1 MAAAGFTPIQLYY
14 STTAAQAPSS
24 ANLASG
30 ELAINITDGKLY
42 YKDNTG
48 TVKVIANSSSATG
61 NLPGGNTGT
70 VVYQSATGVTAY
82 LPIGGAGAILYS
94 NGTLPAYAAL
104 GTSGYVLTSNGTA
117 PTYVNPTTLT
127 VGTATNATNAV
138 NITGGAASQ
147 IVYQS
152 ATGVTAFAPAPSTA
166 GLVLGWTGT
175 AFNWVA
181 APAATTAASLA
192 GGAAF
197 QVPYQSAPNVTAF
210 SPNFLFNGAYLTVG
224 TAAALTGA
232 TNPTI
237 AATGSSNQ
245 YVQAYIYNTNS
256 GINASADLVAYA
268 DNSTDAHGW
277 ADMGFTSSTY
287 ADAVYTVTGANE
299 AYVFG
304 SAPTGSGA
312 TGNLVYAT
320 DSTGTANSHQWY
332 VGGFTQAK
340 SAWKMQLTSSGL
352 ELANALDT
360 AYGGTGV
367 TSAGTA
373 GNLLT
378 STGSGWAS
386 LPAPV
391 TGPSTAK
398 VYYMAQF

>member
-14 STTAAQAPSS
+14 STTAAQAPAP

-82 LPIGGAGAILYS
+82 LSLATAGFVLTAGA
-94 NGTLPAYAAL
+94 TTP
-104 GTSGYVLTSNGTA
+104 V
-117 PTYVNPTTLT
+117 YVNPTTLT
-127 VGTATNATNAV
+127 VGTATNATNTV

-152 ATGVTAFAPAPSTA
+152 AAGVTAFAPAPSTA

-175 AFNWVA
+175 AFSWVA
-181 APAATTAASLA
+181 APASTSATNLA

-197 QVPYQSAPNVTAF
+197 EVPYQTAPSITAF
-210 SPNFLFNGAYLTVG
+210 SPNFQFNGTYLRVG
-224 TAAALTGA
+224 DTAPLTGA
-232 TNPTI
+232 TNPTF
-237 AATGSSNQ
+237 AATGSANQ
-245 YVQAYIYNTNS
+245 YVQSYIYNANTGVS
-256 GINASADLVAYA
+256 ASADFVAYT
-268 DNSTDAHGW
+268 DLSTDSHGW
-277 ADMGFTSSTY
+277 ADLGYTNSNY
-287 ADAVYTVTGANE
+287 ADPIYTVTGPNE

-304 SAPTGSGA
+304 SAPLGSTA

-320 DSTGTANSHQWY
+320 DSTGVENAHQWY
-332 VGGFTQAK
+332 VGGFTQLK
-340 SAWKMQLTSSGL
+340 SAWKMQLTSAGL
-352 ELANALDT
+352 QLANALS
-360 AYGGTGV
+360 ALYGGTGL
-367 TSAGTA
+367 TSAGAA

-378 STGSGWAS
+378 STGSGWVS
-386 LPAPV
+386 SPAPV

-398 VYYMAQF
+398 TYYMAQF

>member
-61 NLPGGNTGT
+61 NLPGGSTGT

-82 LPIGGAGAILYS
+82 LTLATTGFVLTAGAS
-94 NGTLPAYAAL
+94 APA
-104 GTSGYVLTSNGTA
+104 
-117 PTYVNPTTLT
+117 YVNPNTLT

-181 APAATTAASLA
+181 APAATTATSLA

-197 QVPYQSAPNVTAF
+197 EVPYQSAPNVTAF

-224 TAAALTGA
+224 DTAALSGA

-237 AATGSSNQ
+237 AATGNANQ
-245 YVQAYIYNTNS
+245 YVQSYIYNANAGTS
-256 GINASADLVAYA
+256 ASADLVAYA

-277 ADMGFTSSTY
+277 ADMGFTSSVY

-340 SAWKMQLTSSGL
+340 SAWKMQLTSTGL
-352 ELANALDT
+352 QLANALAA
-360 AYGGTGV
+360 AYGGTGI

-386 LPAPV
+386 LPPPV
-391 TGPSTAK
+391 TGPSVAQT
-398 VYYMAQF
+398 YYMAQF